1 MKFNT
6 DNLEKYR
13 AELVQLYGEG
23 EDLSSAFS
31 RLNEITP
38 IVYEF
43 DDSEKLTWESLSPE
57 SKNRIFNR
65 TILPLLNSVSP
76 SSQGQ
81 EDLQNELKQAATTSA
96 PKSMIDA
103 NSPSIK
109 IVMAFLKS
117 LLDKLKRL
125 PGLLKDMLMSVR
137 DVVLAILV
145 LIVVAVLLYMIY
157 LMIYHVHGQ
166 RFYVGHTEGKFDDFM
181 KNHLNTID
189 ALMVDLQSKAWVTQ
203 VSSLAPGAAAS
214 VAALHS
220 AIARFASY
228 FDPKSPKTRN
238 KTLLMNLGLNRGKAL
253 LLYHKFFDP
262 IRVVAK
268 NGGFMGALFAY
279 QLTDPIFRAG
289 DGIITELVKDFY
301 ENVYSMI
308 DEIRLQSR
316 AASDAL
322 HSSLHARRGQAY
334 ETMPAEAFHAIT
346 KVHTLRLHCS
356 TYFRTIRESYKTRQ
370 WKLGTIALNTN
381 FLHIYWLPVV
391 QDITAVRIPKLFMDW
406 PRNFVLGIK
415 NFFRS
420 WMGLGQGI
428 AKMPLTLAKM
438 GQSLVGMPEVDI
450 DAPSGQTSLGM
461 DAENSENPGFKND
474 DDAVLGTNTKEK
486 FENEEYTDE
495 ASEEEDVVEPFF
507 GFLKG
512 LISVGDFF
520 LNLLK
525 TAKMIAKLFSQ
536 IASNPI
542 GVVFSFVIII
552 LGTIVG
558 FLLLMLWAIFTIP
571 PFILY
576 PMYLYV
582 VWTVIIV
589 FALKLAGYL
598 AMLVIL
604 FLLFIPFWLLDMAL
618 GGAIVAMLRCE
629 NLPSIWFEGHSY
641 ASGNEYKRFLG
652 CAVPCATRFRPS
664 TGLCWRLPDYL
675 PDYCP
680 QQQIYRLHL
689 ARTVRSPYAFD
700 TYSDNPKFQLKEKDQ
715 KVTTLLKAF
724 QEKQTFLRT
733 CADRLSGYDFI
744 NMHLCA
750 GHKLIAETMKV
761 RQDDLKKFRFV
772 CSQTYCKYKR
782 STSKKDFVRGILMV
796 DKPESERPM
805 YCSSLTDDGDA
816 YDVGNEMTLLR
827 RTVFLL
833 LIIVMIAILIIS
845 IMKVFGKKLK
855 KAQGGGVMSMLENA
869 MTGIQKAK
877 EGLQKQT
884 DSSGSAGDGGAAPP
898 PAATPAP
905 STK

>member
-1 MKFNT
+1 MKNLNT
-6 DNLEKYR
+6 ADLIKYR
-13 AELVQLYGEG
+13 DEILSLYETDDG
-23 EDLSSAFS
+23 LSKVF
-31 RLNEITP
+31 LKLEQ
-38 IVYEF
+38 IVPDVYGF
-43 DDSEKLTWESLSPE
+43 DDPEKVTWESLQPE
-57 SKNRIFNR
+57 SKINIYNS
-65 TILPLLNSVSP
+65 TILPLLRNDTIISKDA
-76 SSQGQ
+76 SQASQDLIQ
-81 EDLQNELKQAATTSA
+81 EELQQAASATTTA

-157 LMIYHVHGQ
+157 LMIYYVHGQ
-166 RFYVGHTEGKFDDFM
+166 RFYVGHTEGGFDDFM

-189 ALMVDLQSKAWVTQ
+189 ALITDLQPVAWVAR
-203 VSSLAPGAAAS
+203 VSRVAPGASAAVS
-214 VAALHS
+214 RLQS
-220 AIARFASY
+220 AINRFVSY
-228 FDPKSPKTRN
+228 FDPRSPKSRN
-238 KTLLMNLGLNRGKAL
+238 KTLLLNMGLNRGKAL

-289 DGIITELVKDFY
+289 DGIITELVKEFY
-301 ENVYSMI
+301 EGMYSII

-322 HSSLHARRGQAY
+322 HNVLHANRAAAY
-334 ETMPAEAFHAIT
+334 ETMSNETFHDIT

-370 WKLGTIALNTN
+370 WKFGTIALNTN

-406 PRNFVLGIK
+406 PRRFVLGFK

-420 WMGLGQGI
+420 WMGIGKTI
-428 AKMPLTLAKM
+428 AAMPLTLAKM
-438 GQSLVGMPEVDI
+438 GQSLVGVQEVDI
-450 DAPSGQTSLGM
+450 DSPSGQTSLGM
-461 DAENSENPGFKND
+461 DPENSENPGYKND

-486 FENEEYTDE
+486 FEQEHDPEEDHDD
-495 ASEEEDVVEPFF
+495 DVVEPFF

-512 LISVGDFF
+512 LMSVGDFF

-525 TAKMIAKLFSQ
+525 AAKMIATLFSQ

-558 FLLLMLWAIFTIP
+558 FLLLILWAIFTIP
-571 PFILY
+571 PFILF
-576 PMYLYV
+576 PMYFYI

-589 FALKLAGYL
+589 FALKLGGYL
-598 AMLVIL
+598 LMLVVL

-618 GGAIVAMLRCE
+618 GGALVAMLRCE

-652 CAVPCATRFRPS
+652 CAVPCSTRFRPS

-689 ARTVRSPYAFD
+689 ARTVPSPYAFE
-700 TYSDNPKFQLKEKDQ
+700 TYNDNPKFQLKEKDQ

-750 GHKLIAETMKV
+750 GHKVIAETMKV

-782 STSKKDFVRGILMV
+782 STSKQDFVRGILMV
-796 DKPESERPM
+796 DKPERERPT
-805 YCSSLTDDGDA
+805 YCSSLMEDGDA

-845 IMKVFGKKLK
+845 IMKVFGKKLN
-855 KAQGGGVMSMLENA
+855 KAQGGGIMSMLESA
-869 MTGIQKAK
+869 ATGIQKAK
-877 EGLQKQT
+877 EGFGSKQE
-884 DSSGSAGDGGAAPP
+884 AAADGPG
-898 PAATPAP
+898 PAP
-905 STK
+905 K